1 MNENE
6 LLINYLYFHLFI
18 YNKKI
23 LKYLKKKKF
32 LTFTFEKKI
41 IYINFFILI

>member
-18 YNKKI
+18 YNKKNIKI
-23 LKYLKKKKF
+23 LLK
-32 LTFTFEKKI
+32 
-41 IYINFFILI
+41 NF

>member
-23 LKYLKKKKF
+23 LKYLKKKF
-32 LTFTFEKKI
+32 LNFTFKKKK
-41 IYINFFILI
+41 YINFFILI